1 MKVKIETSKL
11 KKTMND
17 SRGGR
22 GDSGRGR
29 GVGRGRGR
37 FNDRND
43 RTRSPNKSQERELK
57 FSPNSYQGK
66 TQAATYAT
74 TTDAIIQHIQKSYKG
89 GQEVAK
95 SLEDMQVVDLT
106 VVEPTRT
113 IYFAETDAT
122 TKVVDQT
129 GGLDI
134 KYQEVLRQ
142 NLDGKDALREGL
154 NKVYTL
160 NFTNYCI

>member
-1 MKVKIETSKL
+1 
-11 KKTMND
+11 
-17 SRGGR
+17 
-22 GDSGRGR
+22 
-29 GVGRGRGR
+29 
-37 FNDRND
+37 
-43 RTRSPNKSQERELK
+43 
-57 FSPNSYQGK
+57 
-66 TQAATYAT
+66 
-74 TTDAIIQHIQKSYKG
+74 
-89 GQEVAK
+89 
-95 SLEDMQVVDLT
+95 MQVVDLT

-113 IYFAETDAT
+113 ISFAETDAT